1 LIRKFSI
8 DSRFVLVLSL
18 VGIYVLVNFGLPT
31 MGNRIWSTYL
41 ILPVTWLLLFIGTL
55 KLLPPARTP
64 RERVRQDF
72 LILALT
78 GGISQLVAYVF
89 GGVFSSF
96 GESPYTF
103 TFLGISRNLFLVT
116 ATLLGM
122 EFSRAWLIRR
132 MGSKHTWSA
141 IVFVGLLFT
150 VIAVPWD
157 ALTSLRFETDSI
169 AYLTGTFFPLLAE
182 NVLATRLA
190 RSGGPLASL
199 LYRGILQLFWWF
211 SPVIPDLQWTFRGLI
226 GIIVP
231 LLLLVAAGRL
241 ESSLVK
247 RSRTRMQPGFL
258 ATAGWLMTALAG
270 VCIIWFSVGLFPLKP
285 ALIASGSMRP
295 YMEVGDIAIMAE
307 FTEEQIQ
314 VGDVIQIRRSEDE
327 NIIHRVIEIQETES
341 GRVFV
346 TKGDAN
352 EDPDIYPAAALAV
365 TGKNIFVIPKVGW
378 LAVLVKNVIGNR

>member
-1 LIRKFSI
+1 LIKKFTI

-55 KLLPPARTP
+55 KLLSPARTP

-103 TFLGISRNLFLVT
+103 TLLGISRNLFLVT

-141 IVFVGLLFT
+141 VVFVGLVFT
-150 VIAVPWD
+150 VIAVPWN
-157 ALTSLRFETDSI
+157 ALTSLRLETDSI

-182 NVLATRLA
+182 NLLATRLA
-190 RSGGPLASL
+190 HAGGPLASL

-247 RSRTRMQPGFL
+247 RPRIRMQPGFL
-258 ATAGWLMTALAG
+258 ATAGWLMAALAG

-295 YMEVGDIAIMAE
+295 YMEVGDVAVMAD
-307 FTEEQIQ
+307 FTEDNIQ
-314 VGDVIQIRRSEDE
+314 VGDVIQIRRTENE
-327 NIIHRVIEIQETES
+327 NIIHRVIEIQETEN

-352 EDPDIYPAAALAV
+352 EDPDIYPAAAIAV
-365 TGKNIFVIPKVGW
+365 TGKNVFIIPKVGW
-378 LAVLVKNVIGNR
+378 LAVLVKSVMGNR

>member
-1 LIRKFSI
+1 MIKKFTI

-78 GGISQLVAYVF
+78 GGISQLVAYMF

-132 MGSKHTWSA
+132 MGSKHTWAA

-150 VIAVPWD
+150 VIALPWD

-247 RSRTRMQPGFL
+247 RPRIRMQPGFV

-307 FTEEQIQ
+307 FREEQIQ

-378 LAVLVKNVIGNR
+378 LAVLVKNAIGNR

>member
-1 LIRKFSI
+1 MIKKFTI
-8 DSRFVLVLSL
+8 DSRFVLVLTL

-78 GGISQLVAYVF
+78 GGISQLVAYMF

-132 MGSKHTWSA
+132 MGSKHTWAA

-150 VIAVPWD
+150 VIALPWD

-247 RSRTRMQPGFL
+247 RPRIRMQPGFV

-307 FTEEQIQ
+307 FREEQIQ

-378 LAVLVKNVIGNR
+378 LAVLVKNAIGNR